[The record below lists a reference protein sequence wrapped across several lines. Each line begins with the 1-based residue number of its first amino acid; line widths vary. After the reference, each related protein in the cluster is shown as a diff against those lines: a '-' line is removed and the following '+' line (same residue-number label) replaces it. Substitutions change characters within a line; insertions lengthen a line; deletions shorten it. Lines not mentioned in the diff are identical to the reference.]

1 MKPSD
6 NADLS
11 ANLTS
16 CNRRTVLRGI
26 AGSIAPSALIAS
38 TDAFANATRGVSL
51 AAAESGSTQ
60 HELTHRTVSVNGL
73 RFHIAESGQ
82 GPLVLLCHGFP
93 ECWYSWRHQLP
104 ALAEAGFHA
113 VAPDMRGFGQTE
125 APDDIAEYTVGHNLA
140 DMVQLVSVLGEKQ
153 AVIIGH
159 DWGAPVAWSSA
170 LLRPD
175 IFRAVVAMSVP
186 YLERGPVAPLK
197 GLRDAG
203 ITNSYWLY
211 FQTPGVA
218 EAEFERDVDRTVR
231 TLLYGTGVS
240 LMMKPGQGFLADAT
254 IPNQLPSWLTD
265 EDISYFVETY
275 KRSGYRG
282 GLNWYR
288 NIDRNWELSGAWEGL
303 HVRQPAL
310 FIAGSEDGVIKG
322 FAAKALEQL
331 PTTVPGLKKT
341 LILPNSGHWIQ
352 QQRPGEVNAAILEF
366 LRSA

>member
-6 NADLS
+6 NADHS
-11 ANLTS
+11 SNLTS

-26 AGSIAPSALIAS
+26 AGSITVPALIAS
-38 TDAFANATRGVSL
+38 TDAFGDAPRGVTL
-51 AAAESGSTQ
+51 AATESGSAQ
-60 HELTHRTVSVNGL
+60 YELSHRTVSVNGL
-73 RFHIAESGQ
+73 RLHIAESGQ

-93 ECWYSWRHQLP
+93 ECWYSWRHQLR

-113 VAPDMRGFGQTE
+113 AAPDMRGFGQTD
-125 APDDIAEYTVGHNLA
+125 APEDVAEYTIGHNVA
-140 DMVQLVSVLGEKQ
+140 DMVQLVSILGEKQ

-159 DWGAPVAWSSA
+159 DWGAPVAWTSA

-186 YLERGPVAPLK
+186 YRARPPVAPMK
-197 GLRDAG
+197 ALRDAG
-203 ITNSYWLY
+203 NTNFYQLY

-218 EAEFERDVDRTVR
+218 EAEFERDVDRSVR

-240 LMMKPGQGFLADAT
+240 LMMKPGKGFLEDAT
-254 IPNQLPSWLTD
+254 IPEQLPPWLTD

-288 NIDRNWELSGAWEGL
+288 NIDRNWELSGGWEGMK
-303 HVRQPAL
+303 VQQPAL
-310 FIAGSEDGVIKG
+310 FIAGSNDGVIKVM
-322 FAAKALEQL
+322 AKPLEEL

-341 LILPNSGHWIQ
+341 LILPDSGHWIQ
-352 QQRPGEVNAAILEF
+352 QQRPAEVNAAILEF
-366 LRSA
+366 LRPA

>member
-1 MKPSD
+1 
-6 NADLS
+6 
-11 ANLTS
+11 
-16 CNRRTVLRGI
+16 
-26 AGSIAPSALIAS
+26 
-38 TDAFANATRGVSL
+38 VSL
-51 AAAESGSTQ
+51 
-60 HELTHRTVSVNGL
+60 NGL
-73 RFHIAESGQ
+73 RFHIAEAGQ

-125 APDDIAEYTVGHNLA
+125 APEDIADYTLAHSVA

-153 AVIIGH
+153 AIIIGH

-186 YLERGPVAPLK
+186 YRARQPVAPLK
-197 GLRDAG
+197 ALRDAG
-203 ITNSYWLY
+203 KTNFYWLY

-240 LMMKPGQGFLADAT
+240 LMMKPGQGFLGDMP
-254 IPNQLPSWLTD
+254 IPEQLPSWLTD
-265 EDISYFVETY
+265 EDISYYVETY
-275 KRSGYRG
+275 KRTGYRG

-288 NIDRNWELSGAWEGL
+288 NMDRNWALSGGWEGL
-303 HVRQPAL
+303 KVQQPAL
-310 FIAGSEDGVIKG
+310 FIAGAEDGVIN
-322 FAAKALEQL
+322 L
-331 PTTVPGLKKT
+331 
-341 LILPNSGHWIQ
+341 
-352 QQRPGEVNAAILEF
+352 RPSRLSSC
-366 LRSA
+366 RPQYRD